1 MEKMNPLL
9 WITQLGLTVALP
21 LAGFILL
28 GVWLHESCGWGDW
41 TVWAGIFM
49 GLYSAVD
56 GLRASLKIL
65 DRLGNRK
72 KDPEPPPVSFND
84 HD

>member
-1 MEKMNPLL
+1 MKDLSL
-9 WITQLGLTVALP
+9 IVWVTQLGLTVAVP

-28 GVWLHESCGWGDW
+28 GVWLHESCGWGVW
-41 TVWAGIFM
+41 TVWAGIFL
-49 GLYSAVD
+49 GIYSAID

-65 DRLGNRK
+65 DRVGNKK
-72 KDPEPPPVSFND
+72 KDTESPPVSFND